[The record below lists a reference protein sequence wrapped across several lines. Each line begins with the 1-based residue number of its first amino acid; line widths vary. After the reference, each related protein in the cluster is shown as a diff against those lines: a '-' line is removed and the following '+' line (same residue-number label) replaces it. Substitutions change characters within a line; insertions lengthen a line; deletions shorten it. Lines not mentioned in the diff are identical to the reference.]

1 MQGQPRVPLVRR
13 VPMEG
18 GNACAP
24 PPTHPGAAP
33 KVLRMEK
40 SKRGQSAERG
50 LAKINS

>member
-1 MQGQPRVPLVRR
+1 MQGQPRVPPVRR

-18 GNACAP
+18 GNACVP
-24 PPTHPGAAP
+24 PPTHPRAAP

-40 SKRGQSAERG
+40 SNRGQSAERG